1 MSSRGTQSRRS
12 NARPPAGAR
21 GASAAGTP
29 PRSGLRERLQPFGG
43 LTTVAVVLGALV
55 FLGFIAWQARPRS
68 VSTADLAGTEV
79 AIAAATHTTNP
90 ADLII
95 PEGDPPVGGP
105 HFPVPLRA
113 GKYSDPV
120 QDGNVIHSLEH
131 GMIWISY
138 NKDLLSAA
146 DLKKLE
152 DIQGS
157 HSRDVVLSPRP
168 ENRSP
173 ISVASW
179 GRLLNLET
187 VNAQAINDFI
197 EVNRDRSPEPGVR

>member
-1 MSSRGTQSRRS
+1 MSSRGSQSRRS
-12 NARPPAGAR
+12 NA
-21 GASAAGTP
+21 SATP
-29 PRSGLRERLQPFGG
+29 VVPRSTLRERLEPFGG
-43 LTTVAVVLGALV
+43 LTTVTVIVAAVV
-55 FLGFIAWQARPRS
+55 FLAFIAWQARPRS
-68 VSTADLAGTEV
+68 VSTADLKGVEV
-79 AIAAATHTTNP
+79 AIAAATHTTNV
-90 ADLII
+90 AELII

-113 GKYSDPV
+113 GTYADPV

-138 NKDLLSAA
+138 NRDLLPAA
-146 DLKKLE
+146 EIQKLE
-152 DIQGS
+152 AIQGA

-168 ENRSP
+168 ENTSP

-179 GRLLNLET
+179 GRLLKLDT
-187 VNAQAINDFI
+187 VNTQAINDFI

>member
-1 MSSRGTQSRRS
+1 MSSRGSQSRRS
-12 NARPPAGAR
+12 NARSSAPSRP
-21 GASAAGTP
+21 ASATTVVP
-29 PRSGLRERLQPFGG
+29 KSGLRERLAPFGG
-43 LTTVAVVLGALV
+43 LTTVTVIVAAVV

-68 VSTADLAGTEV
+68 VSTADLEGVEV
-79 AIAAATHTTNP
+79 AIAAATHTTNV
-90 ADLII
+90 AELII

-138 NKDLLSAA
+138 NRDLLPAA
-146 DLKKLE
+146 EIQKLE
-152 DIQGS
+152 GIQEQ

-168 ENRSP
+168 ENTSP

-179 GRLLNLET
+179 GRLLKLDT